1 MKTPLIL
8 PIALCLLLGGCRHK
22 SGPNNL
28 PIVVDKNELNALKA
42 LIADYRANPAH
53 VTRETRNNLAE
64 RLLGVSDDH
73 YIQLKNS
80 LLNSRNSLSFF
91 GEVTATTLSAVSALL
106 GDVDTKSI
114 VSTASTLTQS
124 TKTSID
130 KNFFANNSTN
140 ALVGKMDA
148 DRATIRQ
155 TITTNEG
162 ADLSD
167 YGFEAALNDI
177 RKYDDA
183 GTVTSALISLAADA
197 SSQKKTAEKNLNDMK
212 MSIK

>member
-1 MKTPLIL
+1 MDKT
-8 PIALCLLLGGCRHK
+8 
-22 SGPNNL
+22 
-28 PIVVDKNELNALKA
+28 ELNALKN
-42 LIADYRANPAH
+42 LIADYRAHPDH
-53 VTRETRNNLAE
+53 VSKATRNNLTE

-73 YIQLKNS
+73 YIQLKKS

-140 ALVGKMDA
+140 AMVGKMDA

-162 ADLSD
+162 AGLDG
-167 YGFEAALNDI
+167 YGLEAALNDV

-183 GTVTSALISLAADA
+183 GTVTSALLSLAADA
-197 SSQKKTAEKNLNDMK
+197 SSQKKTAEKGLNDMK
-212 MSIK
+212 MLIK

>member
-1 MKTPLIL
+1 
-8 PIALCLLLGGCRHK
+8 
-22 SGPNNL
+22 
-28 PIVVDKNELNALKA
+28 
-42 LIADYRANPAH
+42 
-53 VTRETRNNLAE
+53 
-64 RLLGVSDDH
+64 
-73 YIQLKNS
+73 
-80 LLNSRNSLSFF
+80 LSFF

-197 SSQKKTAEKNLNDMK
+197 SSQKKTAEKELNDMK